1 MTGVIFTPFKSL
13 GEMPSMF
20 EKRRKKKKK
29 SHTYEDA
36 QEKKKVF
43 DLVQDI
49 QQHSVA
55 YEK

>member
-1 MTGVIFTPFKSL
+1 
-13 GEMPSMF
+13 MPSMF